1 MKMGM
6 WLSLPSLSNLPGSSR
21 PGGGGTPVPPEP
33 PFSNTKSLLLN
44 GTSGRG
50 STTTSGWGASFTWSA
65 WVKLA
70 SSSSFSG
77 IYFAADG
84 ITGATPF
91 FIFNEN
97 AGTTNLYYGG
107 ACQSCSLFSN
117 TAIDTGSWNHV
128 LLIKSSGALSFFI
141 NGEKDS
147 ATGTD
152 ATNYP
157 DGNAFIGNLPPTYGD
172 RFGVDGNIDELALF
186 DYALSD
192 PEIDSIWNNGTP
204 GDVSSLNPVNWWR
217 FENNVDDSG
226 EGSDY
231 VTLSETGAT
240 YSTSTP

>member
-1 MKMGM
+1 MFIG
-6 WLSLPSLSNLPGSSR
+6 LSNTAPSIVNLPGQK
-21 PGGGGTPVPPEP
+21 GGGTPPAP

-70 SSSSFSG
+70 SSSGFSG

-107 ACQSCSLFSN
+107 ASNVNLFSN
-117 TAIDTGSWNHV
+117 TTIDTGSWNHV
-128 LLIKSSGALSFFI
+128 LLRKSSGALSFFI

-152 ATNYP
+152 TNNYP
-157 DGNAFIGNLPPTYGD
+157 DGAAFIGNLPPTYGD
-172 RFGVDGNIDELALF
+172 RFGVDGNIDELSLF

-217 FENNVDDSG
+217 FENNGNDSG
-226 EGSDY
+226 SGDDT

-240 YSTSTP
+240 YSTATP